1 MNEVKI
7 KSYAKV
13 NLGLQVLNKRP
24 DSYHNINTVF
34 SRIDLFDQLTISQ
47 SKDLSLSCNIDL
59 GIPSNENLAF
69 KAAEKF
75 LKRIK
80 LDKKVNI
87 DIIKNIPAGGG
98 LGGGSSNAAYTLLA
112 IAELFDL
119 KDSYK
124 DMLIVAQS
132 LGSDIPFFL
141 KKGAAVGRSRGEK
154 LEYFT
159 NSLNKPVLIINP
171 GIHVSTPLA
180 YQSLNRSDEKR
191 RQLNFRSIIEKS
203 KDNLTLLKEFIIN
216 DFEKAVF
223 AKHPEIKAIKEKLY
237 GNNAEFALM
246 SGSGS
251 TLYGVFNNDND
262 ANNAALNFN
271 QYFNVITKF
280 IN

>member
-34 SRIDLFDQLTISQ
+34 SRIDLFDQLTISE